1 MNIAFILG
9 TRPEVIKLSPI
20 IKECRARQWNH
31 FVVHSG
37 QHFTYE
43 MDKIF
48 FEQLELDPP
57 KYNLHTS
64 KLLNEGLIGKD
75 TQKEIFENPDGCI
88 HHGKQL
94 GLMLGKIEEI
104 LFKESPDFILVQGDT
119 NTTLAGALA
128 ATKLHIDV
136 GHVEAGLRS
145 YDVAMPEE
153 INRILV
159 DRISN
164 LLFCPTELQKNILMS
179 EGIEKHK
186 IFVTGNTIVDVLFS
200 YEKLIAKKAGPL
212 LKNLDLEP
220 DGYFL
225 LTIHREENVDDSDNL
240 KTIVLAVDKIAKELE
255 VPVIFPIHPRTELKI
270 YDVIDIE
277 NLTIRFVKPVGFVD
291 FISLEKNARL
301 IFTDSGGVQEEACVL
316 RTPCV
321 TLRTT
326 TERPE
331 TLEVNANILSGL
343 NKTEIMNRVKYMLG
357 RSRDW
362 VNPFGKGDS
371 SQLVLSILEDRERI
385 HGSRGDTK

>member
-1 MNIAFILG
+1 MKIAFILG

-20 IKECRARQWNH
+20 IKECRAQQVDH

-37 QHFTYE
+37 QHFSYE

-48 FEQLELDPP
+48 FEQLELDSP
-57 KYNLHTS
+57 KYNINTS
-64 KLLNEGLIGKD
+64 KLLNEGLIEKN

-104 LFKESPDFILVQGDT
+104 LFNENPDCVLVQGDT
-119 NTTLAGALA
+119 NSTLAGALA

-164 LLFCPTELQKNILMS
+164 YLFCPTELQQNILMS

-186 IFVTGNTIVDVLFS
+186 IFVTGNTIVDVLS
-200 YEKLIAKKAGPL
+200 LYENHIEEKAAPL
-212 LKNLDLEP
+212 LKNLEMEP
-220 DGYFL
+220 EGYFL

-240 KTIVLAVDKIAKELE
+240 KAIVLAVDKVAKELE
-255 VPVIFPIHPRTELKI
+255 APVIFPIHPRTELKI
-270 YDVIDIE
+270 YDVIDTE
-277 NLTIRFVKPVGFVD
+277 NLSIRFIKPLGFVE
-291 FISLEKNARL
+291 FISLEKKAKL

-343 NKTEIMNRVKYMLG
+343 NKTEVMNRVRYMLS
-357 RSRDW
+357 RRRDW
-362 VNPFGKGDS
+362 DNPFGKGDTAR
-371 SQLVLSILEDRERI
+371 QILSILKEKA
-385 HGSRGDTK
+385 G